1 MHTDFN
7 FNLSAMIFTDTEE
20 CQQVIKYMIRNLF
33 NPNNTGE
40 KLLLIGWYTR
50 DNFVIPEKE
59 MLQRGQL

>member
-40 KLLLIGWYTR
+40 KLLLIG
-50 DNFVIPEKE
+50 
-59 MLQRGQL
+59 